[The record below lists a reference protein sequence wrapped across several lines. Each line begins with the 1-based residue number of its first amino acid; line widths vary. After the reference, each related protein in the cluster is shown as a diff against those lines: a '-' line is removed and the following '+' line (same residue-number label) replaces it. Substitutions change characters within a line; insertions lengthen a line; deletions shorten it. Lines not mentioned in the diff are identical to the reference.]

1 MVVAFL
7 DCGRGGA
14 GELAEGWWM
23 GGGAG
28 YLFPSKERERE
39 GVEG

>member
-1 MVVAFL
+1 
-7 DCGRGGA
+7 
-14 GELAEGWWM
+14 M

-39 GVEG
+39 GVEGWFEGVTEGLLREGRLKSVF